1 MYDTHRL
8 PVHQETIPRVS
19 QYGYWRRF
27 DHELLVACTAR
38 LQVIISDQLRL
49 FANAYVQLYTVGDN
63 KASLPFVST
72 NAFVFA
78 NNLSQLYVFA
88 EDKKFTCTPL
98 RLL

>member
-1 MYDTHRL
+1 VYDTHAL

-38 LQVIISDQLRL
+38 LQVIMSDQLIL
-49 FANAYVQLYTVGDN
+49 FANANVQLYTVGDN
-63 KASLPFVST
+63 NPSFPFVFK

-78 NNLSQLYVFA
+78 NKLSQL
-88 EDKKFTCTPL
+88 
-98 RLL
+98 